1 MAWAYWELS
10 GGAEF
15 VPQDRPVAVATAP
28 AEPAPSVTRAD
39 TAELSAIA
47 APDASTAVALPE
59 TAIED
64 LVAAVAQ
71 PATPEPEAIP
81 AQPVVEAA
89 AETVEPAADPLPV
102 ADLRV
107 VIGDRVNLREGP
119 GRDFGAID
127 QLAEGTVAEVL
138 EVGENGWLR
147 IQVQGT
153 DMSGWMSADF
163 LLPLNG

>member
-10 GGAEF
+10 GGAGF
-15 VPQDRPVAVATAP
+15 VPQERPVAVATAP

-39 TAELSAIA
+39 TAELTAIV
-47 APDASTAVALPE
+47 APDPAEAVTLAPE
-59 TAIED
+59 EIDAV
-64 LVAAVAQ
+64 VA
-71 PATPEPEAIP
+71 
-81 AQPVVEAA
+81 PVVEAA
-89 AETVEPAADPLPV
+89 AETAVPEVPAADPVLPAPV

-107 VIGDRVNLREGP
+107 VIGNRVNLREGP

-138 EVGENGWLR
+138 ETGENGWLR

-153 DMSGWMSADF
+153 DLSGWMSADF